1 MEIILTCIV
10 AVSMVVSVIVYA
22 YLVENKKIEPMPPRF
37 LGRHGGFEVK
47 YTEEDYKKFDKEEE
61 VDTVQRQSD
70 SKKLQLEEEAKD
82 NQVIGID
89 TRIKD
94 GKWTKQI
101 TTYASGRTVTEYAD
115 KREEDSRGVYG

>member
-1 MEIILTCIV
+1 VTQYKDK
-10 AVSMVVSVIVYA
+10 VIA
-22 YLVENKKIEPMPPRF
+22 R
-37 LGRHGGFEVK
+37 
-47 YTEEDYKKFDKEEE
+47 
-61 VDTVQRQSD
+61 
-70 SKKLQLEEEAKD
+70 KLQLEEEAKD

-115 KREEDSRGVYG
+115 KRRKIVEEG

>member
-1 MEIILTCIV
+1 MRRKIV
-10 AVSMVVSVIVYA
+10 TQYKDKVI
-22 YLVENKKIEPMPPRF
+22 PR
-37 LGRHGGFEVK
+37 
-47 YTEEDYKKFDKEEE
+47 
-61 VDTVQRQSD
+61 
-70 SKKLQLEEEAKD
+70 KLQLEEEAKD

-115 KREEDSRGVYG
+115 KRRKTVEEG

>member
-1 MEIILTCIV
+1 MRRKIV
-10 AVSMVVSVIVYA
+10 TQYKDKVIA
-22 YLVENKKIEPMPPRF
+22 R
-37 LGRHGGFEVK
+37 
-47 YTEEDYKKFDKEEE
+47 
-61 VDTVQRQSD
+61 
-70 SKKLQLEEEAKD
+70 KLQLEEEAKD

-115 KREEDSRGVYG
+115 KRRKTVEAG

>member
-1 MEIILTCIV
+1 VTQYKDK
-10 AVSMVVSVIVYA
+10 VIA
-22 YLVENKKIEPMPPRF
+22 R
-37 LGRHGGFEVK
+37 
-47 YTEEDYKKFDKEEE
+47 
-61 VDTVQRQSD
+61 
-70 SKKLQLEEEAKD
+70 KLQLEEEAKD

-115 KREEDSRGVYG
+115 KRRKTIEEG

>member
-1 MEIILTCIV
+1 MTQYKEK
-10 AVSMVVSVIVYA
+10 VIA
-22 YLVENKKIEPMPPRF
+22 R
-37 LGRHGGFEVK
+37 
-47 YTEEDYKKFDKEEE
+47 
-61 VDTVQRQSD
+61 
-70 SKKLQLEEEAKD
+70 KLQLEEEAKD

-115 KREEDSRGVYG
+115 KRRKTIEEG

>member
-1 MEIILTCIV
+1 MTQYKDK
-10 AVSMVVSVIVYA
+10 VIA
-22 YLVENKKIEPMPPRF
+22 R
-37 LGRHGGFEVK
+37 
-47 YTEEDYKKFDKEEE
+47 
-61 VDTVQRQSD
+61 
-70 SKKLQLEEEAKD
+70 KLQLEEEAKD

-115 KREEDSRGVYG
+115 KRRKTRGGLKIK

>member
-1 MEIILTCIV
+1 MVALKCDTTRTTINVLTRRKT
-10 AVSMVVSVIVYA
+10 MTQYKDKVIA
-22 YLVENKKIEPMPPRF
+22 R
-37 LGRHGGFEVK
+37 
-47 YTEEDYKKFDKEEE
+47 
-61 VDTVQRQSD
+61 
-70 SKKLQLEEEAKD
+70 KLQLEEEAKD

-115 KREEDSRGVYG
+115 KRRKIVEEG

>member
-1 MEIILTCIV
+1 MTQYKDK
-10 AVSMVVSVIVYA
+10 VIA
-22 YLVENKKIEPMPPRF
+22 R
-37 LGRHGGFEVK
+37 
-47 YTEEDYKKFDKEEE
+47 
-61 VDTVQRQSD
+61 
-70 SKKLQLEEEAKD
+70 KLQLEEEAKD

-115 KREEDSRGVYG
+115 KRRKTVEEG

>member
-1 MEIILTCIV
+1 MTQYKDK
-10 AVSMVVSVIVYA
+10 VIA
-22 YLVENKKIEPMPPRF
+22 R
-37 LGRHGGFEVK
+37 
-47 YTEEDYKKFDKEEE
+47 
-61 VDTVQRQSD
+61 
-70 SKKLQLEEEAKD
+70 KLQLEEESKD

-115 KREEDSRGVYG
+115 KRRKTVEEG

>member
-1 MEIILTCIV
+1 MRRKIV
-10 AVSMVVSVIVYA
+10 TQYKDKVIA
-22 YLVENKKIEPMPPRF
+22 R
-37 LGRHGGFEVK
+37 
-47 YTEEDYKKFDKEEE
+47 
-61 VDTVQRQSD
+61 
-70 SKKLQLEEEAKD
+70 KLQLEEEAKD

-115 KREEDSRGVYG
+115 KRRKTVEEG

>member
-1 MEIILTCIV
+1 MTQYKDK
-10 AVSMVVSVIVYA
+10 VIA
-22 YLVENKKIEPMPPRF
+22 R
-37 LGRHGGFEVK
+37 
-47 YTEEDYKKFDKEEE
+47 
-61 VDTVQRQSD
+61 
-70 SKKLQLEEEAKD
+70 KLQLEEEAKD

-115 KREEDSRGVYG
+115 KRRKIVEEKNYEK